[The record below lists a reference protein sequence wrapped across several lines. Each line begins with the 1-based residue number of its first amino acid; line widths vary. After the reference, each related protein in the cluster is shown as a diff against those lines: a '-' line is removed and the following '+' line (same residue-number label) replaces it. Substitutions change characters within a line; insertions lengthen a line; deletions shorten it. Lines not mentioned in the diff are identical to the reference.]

1 MEQIFGFNWSH
12 ILEHINPI
20 FYSFGLV
27 KIHWY
32 GLMYGV
38 AFLTVYLLVIY
49 RLRTENFKYSGDTI
63 FTAMLYAILGVLI
76 GGRLGY
82 VISSDFR
89 YYLANPLKIISPFDF
104 SNGLKYTGISRMAYH
119 GGLIAVLSIDII
131 FCYQKKINIWHF
143 TDLFVPAIPLGY
155 TFGRLSNFI
164 NGELYGR
171 VTTLPRGMYFP
182 LDHTHQLRQP
192 SQLYEAVFEGI
203 FLFLIFWSIRK
214 RKYFDGF
221 FLSLYLIG
229 YGLVRFFI
237 EFVREP
243 VPYATFRLVGPF
255 NLAQIFCLGMV
266 LGGIFI
272 ILIKKPT
279 KQPNPQ

>member
-1 MEQIFGFNWSH
+1 MERILSFNWSH
-12 ILEHINPI
+12 IPEHISPV
-20 FYSFGLV
+20 FFTLGVV

-38 AFLTVYLLVIY
+38 AFFTVYFLVIY
-49 RLRTENFKYSGDTI
+49 RIKTEKLKYSEDTI
-63 FTAMLYAILGVLI
+63 FTAMLYAILGVLV

-82 VISSDFR
+82 IISSDFR

-104 SNGLKYTGISRMAYH
+104 SNGLQYTGISGMAYY

-155 TFGRLSNFI
+155 TFGRLGNFI

-171 VTTLPRGMYFP
+171 VTNLHWGMYFP
-182 LDHTHQLRQP
+182 LDPTHQLRHP
-192 SQLYEAVFEGI
+192 SQLYEAFFEGI
-203 FLFLIFWSIRK
+203 FLFLILWSIRK

-221 FLSLYLIG
+221 FLSFYLIG
-229 YGLVRFFI
+229 YGLTRFFI
-237 EFVREP
+237 EFVREQ
-243 VPYATFRLVGPF
+243 VSNAVFKLGPF
-255 NLAQIFCLGMV
+255 NLAQIFCIGIMLV
-266 LGGIFI
+266 GIFI
-272 ILIKKPT
+272 ILIKKPV
-279 KQPNPQ
+279 KQYSS